1 MNHSI
6 EFFDTQFQRQI
17 RDGDYALNP
26 FEQLALPHLRGR
38 VLELGCGLGNLSLAA
53 AQRGCRVLA
62 LDASGTAIA
71 DVQRRAAA
79 GSLPVEA
86 RVADLRGAV
95 PAGPYDAVVSIGLLM
110 FFDCASAAGTLASLQ
125 SQVRPG
131 GVAIVNLLVEGT
143 TFLGMFDAGAGWCLW
158 PADGFAARFAGWEI
172 LAEVPAT
179 FAAPGD
185 TVKVFSTIVARKPA
199 TAG

>member
-1 MNHSI
+1 MNRSI

-26 FEQLALPHLRGR
+26 FEQLALPHLRGQ
-38 VLELGCGLGNLSLAA
+38 VLDLGCGLGNLALAA

-62 LDASGTAIA
+62 LDASATAIA

-86 RVADLRGAV
+86 RIADLRGAL
-95 PAGPYDAVVSIGLLM
+95 PAGPYDTVVSIGLLM
-110 FFDCASAAGTLASLQ
+110 FFDCASAAATLASLQ

-143 TFLGMFDAGAGWCLW
+143 TFLDMFDAGAGWCLW
-158 PADGFAARFAGWEI
+158 PAADFAARFAGWD
-172 LAEVPAT
+172 LVAEEPAT

-185 TVKVFSTIVARKPA
+185 TVKVFSTIVARRPA
-199 TAG
+199 AAG

>member
-1 MNHSI
+1 MNRSI

-26 FEQLALPHLRGR
+26 FEQLALPYLRGQ
-38 VLELGCGLGNLSLAA
+38 VLDLGCGLGNLALAA

-62 LDASGTAIA
+62 LDASATAIA

-86 RVADLRGAV
+86 RIADLRGAL
-95 PAGPYDAVVSIGLLM
+95 PTGPYDTVVSIGLLM

-125 SQVRPG
+125 SRVRPG
-131 GVAIVNLLVEGT
+131 GLAIVNLLVEGT
-143 TFLGMFDAGAGWCLW
+143 TFLDMFDAGAGHCLW
-158 PADGFAARFAGWEI
+158 RAEDFAARFAGWEI

-179 FAAPGD
+179 YPAPGG

-199 TAG
+199 TGG